1 MSQTGSSS
9 PHDPS
14 VQEILHISPSRAC
27 FPWLSLPV
35 FVDFLSH
42 ICVNGVNGVTGLCL
56 CVFVQYVHIVTVY
69 SVHTTSVERLSL
81 LEGGG
86 GGLCSVALPEVS
98 SLLSPVGG
106 HIINLRV

>member
-1 MSQTGSSS
+1 M
-9 PHDPS
+9 
-14 VQEILHISPSRAC
+14 
-27 FPWLSLPV
+27 

-86 GGLCSVALPEVS
+86 GGVSALLLFLRCLPYCPLLEGI
-98 SLLSPVGG
+98 SLT
-106 HIINLRV
+106 